1 MRDKELYSKI
11 LGVET
16 PWHVAHV
23 ELSITEGK
31 VEIFLEH
38 DGKKPSKCSVCD
50 KPSPGYDRRQKKWRH
65 LDTCQFQTIL
75 IADVPR
81 TQCSDHG
88 VKTIQVPWA
97 EPNSGFTALFEALV
111 IDWLKEA
118 TTSAVAQQMK
128 LSWNA
133 IDGIQQRAVARGLAR
148 RVHDNPKRLAVDETS
163 FQKRREYVTV
173 VTDHEK
179 GIVLHLA
186 DNHKADSLNEYF
198 ETLTPDQKAGIE
210 CVTMDMWKPFIKAVT
225 LHVPEAR
232 ERIAFDKF
240 HVAQY
245 LGNAVNKVRIEEHKA
260 LMSTGSDLLKGTRF
274 DWLTNPENMSDEK
287 WEAFEPLRDS
297 KLKTARAWAIK
308 EMAMTLW
315 NYTSRAWAIK
325 AWKRWLSWALR
336 CRLEPVRKVAKM
348 IKEHLWGI
356 INAIVLKADNGRA
369 EGMNGNIQRLK
380 GRAYGYR
387 NRERFK
393 TAIYFHCGGLDLY
406 PRGVNR

>member
-1 MRDKELYSKI
+1 MDIPPIGNKPGSD
-11 LGVET
+11 
-16 PWHVAHV
+16 
-23 ELSITEGK
+23 LSSSSPPEDQPQSVTAVVGLQCRSSESS
-31 VEIFLEH
+31 
-38 DGKKPSKCSVCD
+38 PST
-50 KPSPGYDRRQKKWRH
+50 R
-65 LDTCQFQTIL
+65 
-75 IADVPR
+75 
-81 TQCSDHG
+81 
-88 VKTIQVPWA
+88 
-97 EPNSGFTALFEALV
+97 
-111 IDWLKEA
+111 
-118 TTSAVAQQMK
+118 
-128 LSWNA
+128 
-133 IDGIQQRAVARGLAR
+133 
-148 RVHDNPKRLAVDETS
+148 
-163 FQKRREYVTV
+163 
-173 VTDHEK
+173 
-179 GIVLHLA
+179 
-186 DNHKADSLNEYF
+186 
-198 ETLTPDQKAGIE
+198 
-210 CVTMDMWKPFIKAVT
+210 
-225 LHVPEAR
+225 
-232 ERIAFDKF
+232 
-240 HVAQY
+240 
-245 LGNAVNKVRIEEHKA
+245 HKA

-369 EGMNGNIQRLK
+369 EGMNGKIQRLK